1 MRLDFEI
8 LKKGAAFPYDLL
20 LLADETVDAIN
31 KYLFDSTVYLVKSE
45 NELVGVFCLYKIDEN
60 TIELKNIAV
69 SEEFQGKGLGSAI
82 LNFIKEECRKNYKK
96 LLVGTADCGFRQI
109 HFYEMNGFEKYA
121 VRKDFFVENYDLL
134 IFENGV
140 QLKDMVVLKYDLI

>member
-1 MRLDFEI
+1 MKLEFEI
-8 LKKGAAFPYDLL
+8 LKKREPYPYDLL
-20 LLADETVDAIN
+20 LLADETVEAIN
-31 KYLFDSTVYLVKSE
+31 KYLFDSDVYFVKSK

-69 SEEFQGKGLGSAI
+69 SERFQGKGFGSEI
-82 LNFIKEECRKNYKK
+82 LNFIKEECRKNYKT

-121 VRKDFFVENYDLL
+121 VRKDFFIENYDLP

-140 QLKDMVVLKYDLI
+140 QLRDMVVLKYDL